1 MKFFIVWFMK
11 ISCIKTNLSNENV
24 FSRTAQIF
32 IILEGFIKIYVLP
45 VWYVVEIFTIFRP
58 SVEAQH
64 PQMVGRI
71 GCGGNVELERMK
83 GRNDQRLNP
92 PGLTRDL

>member
-1 MKFFIVWFMK
+1 MQIYFLI
-11 ISCIKTNLSNENV
+11 
-24 FSRTAQIF
+24 AQIV
-32 IILEGFIKIYVLP
+32 IVLKGFIKIYVLR

-71 GCGGNVELERMK
+71 GRGGNVELERMK
-83 GRNDQRLNP
+83 GRNAQRLNP